1 MGRNAAGSIQLHAS
15 QQALGTRN
23 RRNGAARQPSGNRS
37 WGRTSLDRTAGRE
50 GGRVRDGNSLM
61 PRLIVISLV
70 LLMIGGA
77 LWAGYAS
84 QGSYVDVDGVLREPF
99 YLLALGWFFVL
110 AGGAVMV
117 LGAGVAILN
126 WNRRQK

>member
-1 MGRNAAGSIQLHAS
+1 
-15 QQALGTRN
+15 
-23 RRNGAARQPSGNRS
+23 
-37 WGRTSLDRTAGRE
+37 
-50 GGRVRDGNSLM
+50 M